1 LTSCCGF
8 EIMQS
13 KDREKIIDAVLDK
26 VRLLLS
32 REYGRLVIEKHQN
45 NVYVED
51 TFKDR
56 TVLKTR

>member
-1 LTSCCGF
+1 
-8 EIMQS
+8 MQS